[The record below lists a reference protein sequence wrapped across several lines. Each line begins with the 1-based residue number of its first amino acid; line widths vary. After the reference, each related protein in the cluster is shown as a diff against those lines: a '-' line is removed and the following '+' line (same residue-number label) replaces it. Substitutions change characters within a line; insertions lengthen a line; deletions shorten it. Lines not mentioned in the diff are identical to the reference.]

1 MLSITNNFVNPT
13 LYRKQ
18 DSAPKSFINFKGVTD
33 VFCKNFINTQAEMI
47 REFAK
52 DPAARGIVGGL
63 PPYWLAKLDG
73 RNDKKEVV
81 KKVLQLFRA
90 AIKHLKPYNAQVN
103 RKGYRADKAGL
114 EIHRMK
120 EASAFLTKGLRHFG
134 ILSETNSVH
143 LKRLKVRGNYIS
155 RGYVLREKG
164 EDPTLEKLFIKKFR
178 KINPYENAANHNGK
192 YAEIAHGL
200 FINSNIRNKHISK
213 FYWGD
218 IEAGYLTTEY
228 QVPPKG
234 VSPVVKLKSVYEDI
248 SEFATDFYN
257 QTGIS
262 LKELNAHGINVGG
275 LNKDGKF
282 VPQSKYDIIMPYL
295 QSVLA
300 EAGLT
305 HCDLHANNAVI
316 GSTRQKQPILR
327 LIDIGGVIKE
337 IAPQRRT
344 PRKKYTSSSS

>member
-1 MLSITNNFVNPT
+1 MLSITNNYSNPT
-13 LYRKQ
+13 FNKLNPGTFKP
-18 DSAPKSFINFKGVTD
+18 SVSFKGVTD
-33 VFCKNFINTQAEMI
+33 VFRKNFIKTQAEMI
-47 REFAK
+47 EEFAK
-52 DPAARGIVGGL
+52 DPAAKGIAGSL
-63 PPYWLAKLDG
+63 PPYWLAKLEG
-73 RNDKKEVV
+73 RSDKKEVV
-81 KKVLQLFRA
+81 EKVLQLFRA
-90 AIKHLKPYNAQVN
+90 AIKHLKPYNAPK
-103 RKGYRADKAGL
+103 RRSGYRADKAGL

-178 KINPYENAANHNGK
+178 EINPYEDAANHNGK
-192 YAEIAHGL
+192 YSEIAHGL
-200 FINSNIRNKHISK
+200 FINSNIKNKHISK

-234 VSPVVKLKSVYEDI
+234 VSPTVKLKSFYEDI
-248 SEFATDFYN
+248 SEFARDFYN

-262 LKELNAHGINVGG
+262 LKELNAHGIKCGTI
-275 LNKDGKF
+275 NKEGKF
-282 VPQSKYDIIMPYL
+282 IPETKEDIIIPYL
-295 QSVLA
+295 QSVLS
-300 EAGLT
+300 EAGLA
-305 HCDLHANNAVI
+305 HFDLHSKNAVI

-327 LIDIGGVIKE
+327 LIDIGGVAQIFDAK
-337 IAPQRRT
+337 ISPML
-344 PRKKYTSSSS
+344 KKFYSPIS